1 MQMFL
6 IWVLPR
12 PGFSEWVQF
21 LSPCKVRLLSG
32 GCTLFKRLCFAMRPL
47 TVSPDR
53 GMPVQSTLSVTSGDI
68 HLIEA
73 LPPLVARAFYGSAM
87 KCHLTMRD
95 IWLVSPRSRLDVTAW
110 LDFYYDIWV
119 HFVILLVGEL
129 V

>member
-1 MQMFL
+1 
-6 IWVLPR
+6 
-12 PGFSEWVQF
+12 
-21 LSPCKVRLLSG
+21 
-32 GCTLFKRLCFAMRPL
+32 MRPL